1 MPRFREDVEIEEPVN
16 EEEGIPEKFHGKS
29 RKDIAMSYTEAER
42 LMHEKT
48 AEAAKLKT
56 MLDMRDISSSQQSG
70 STNGSDS
77 SHEKPAAG
85 SDEAL
90 NETLKTYGRA
100 IYHAAMQDSLTM
112 FEVREGLKDYLGQHR
127 HLKKAGKLFQ
137 SAVQEA
143 MASAQGD
150 SSKTLFDVLERARI
164 SVEETIK
171 EAGGTVNSNTSARSR
186 LLEGGESVE
195 SRSATKRREQSKED
209 EEDTSLDS
217 YLAER
222 RTRRSLS
229 V

>member
-1 MPRFREDVEIEEPVN
+1 MPRFREDIEQADQVN
-16 EEEGIPEKFHGKS
+16 EDEGIPEQFRGKS
-29 RKDIAMSYTEAER
+29 KKEIVDSYMQSEQLAQ
-42 LMHEKT
+42 EKS
-48 AEAAKLKT
+48 AEAAKFKA
-56 MLDMRDISSSQQSG
+56 MIDMQDVKNSQLPADSG
-70 STNGSDS
+70 TAKSPEQPASGQEGS
-77 SHEKPAAG
+77 
-85 SDEAL
+85 L
-90 NETLKTYGRA
+90 QETLTTFGRA
-100 IYHAAMQDSLTM
+100 VYQAAIQDSITM
-112 FEVREGLKDYLGQHR
+112 FDVRDGLKDYLGQHA

-143 MASAQGD
+143 MAAAKTD
-150 SSKTLFDVLERARI
+150 PSKTLFDVLEQART

-195 SRSATKRREQSKED
+195 SRSAAKRRERSKED

-222 RTRRSLS
+222 RSRHSLS